1 MLGKRLLTAETAA
14 YRGRMTVPNIR
25 LNNGVEIPQLGF
37 GVFLVPDSETKTA
50 VSLALEA
57 GYRHIDT
64 AKLYGNEAGVG
75 AAIAESGLKRDDL
88 FVTTKVWNSEQGFA
102 AATTS
107 FEQSLDRL
115 GLDVLDLLLIHWPA
129 PALNRYVDT
138 WRAFEKLQADGRVRA
153 IGVSNFHQ
161 EHLQRLFD
169 ETSVVPAIN
178 QIELHPLL
186 PQTEL
191 RAFNTAHGIVTE
203 AWSPLARGGSVLTDP
218 VVTTIAERVGK
229 TPAQVIIR
237 WHIESGNVVI
247 PKSVTPSRIVEN
259 FDVFD
264 FSLTPQDVAAIN
276 GLETGDRIGPN
287 PDNFSRG

>member
-1 MLGKRLLTAETAA
+1 MLGKRLLTADTAA
-14 YRGRMTVPNIR
+14 YLGRMTVPNIR
-25 LNNGVEIPQLGF
+25 FNNGVEIPQLGF
-37 GVFLVPDSETKTA
+37 GVFLVPDSETKAA
-50 VSLALEA
+50 VSTALQA

-88 FVTTKVWNSEQGFA
+88 FVTTKVWNSEQGYD
-102 AATTS
+102 AATAS

-161 EHLQRLFD
+161 KHLQRLFD

-191 RAFNTAHGIVTE
+191 REFNSVHGIVTE
-203 AWSPLARGGSVLTDP
+203 AWSPLARGRSVLTDP
-218 VVTTIAERVGK
+218 VVTAIAERVGK
-229 TPAQVIIR
+229 TPAQVVIR
-237 WHIESGNVVI
+237 WHIELGNVVI

-264 FSLTPQDVAAIN
+264 FSLTPEDVAAVN
-276 GLETGDRIGPN
+276 GLETGERIGPN

>member
-1 MLGKRLLTAETAA
+1 
-14 YRGRMTVPNIR
+14 MTVPNVR

-50 VSLALEA
+50 VATALDA
-57 GYRHIDT
+57 GYRHLDT

-75 AAIAESGLKRDDL
+75 AAIADSPIARDDL
-88 FVTTKVWNSEQGFA
+88 FVTTKVWNSEQGYDSA
-102 AATTS
+102 MTS
-107 FEQSLDRL
+107 FDASMQRL

-129 PALNRYVDT
+129 PALDRYVDT
-138 WRAFEKLQADGRVRA
+138 WRAFEKLHADGRVRA

-161 EHLQRLFD
+161 EHLRRLID

-191 RAFNTAHGIVTE
+191 RAFNAEHGIVTE
-203 AWSPLARGGSVLTDP
+203 AWSPLARGGSVLADP
-218 VVTTIAERVGK
+218 VVAAIAGRVAK
-229 TPAQVIIR
+229 TPAQVILR
-237 WHIESGNVVI
+237 WHIELGNVVI
-247 PKSVTPSRIVEN
+247 PKSVTPSRIAEN
-259 FDVFD
+259 LNVFD
-264 FSLTPQDVAAIN
+264 FSLTPDDVSAIT
-276 GLETGDRIGPN
+276 GLQTGDRIGPN